1 MLLVL
6 LLKVY
11 HRKEY
16 RETESFL
23 NNNPHLLK
31 ELGPKKAPGKSTIQR
46 AAARIGIDT
55 LVKVN
60 DTITARFKKA
70 RSCEKEERSNR
81 LVGPGDKE
89 EHLVHDKDARQPVQE
104 ERLQEAP
111 HSLRMRREGE
121 ADLLLDSDI
130 RTQARLPKVQDTPE
144 EGPRK
149 YRDRLR
155 RQGELVQGER

>member
-31 ELGPKKAPGKSTIQR
+31 ELGLKKAPGKSTIQR

-60 DTITARFKKA
+60 DTITAKFKKSA
-70 RSCEKEERSNR
+70 VLRER
-81 LVGPGDKE
+81 
-89 EHLVHDKDARQPVQE
+89 
-104 ERLQEAP
+104 
-111 HSLRMRREGE
+111 
-121 ADLLLDSDI
+121 
-130 RTQARLPKVQDTPE
+130 RT
-144 EGPRK
+144 
-149 YRDRLR
+149 
-155 RQGELVQGER
+155 

>member
-31 ELGPKKAPGKSTIQR
+31 ELGLKKAPGKSTIQR

-70 RSCEKEERSNR
+70 RSCGKEERSNR
-81 LVGPGDKE
+81 LVVPRDKE
-89 EHLVHDKDARQPVQE
+89 EHRVHDKDARQSIQE

-111 HSLRMRREGE
+111 HSL
-121 ADLLLDSDI
+121 
-130 RTQARLPKVQDTPE
+130 
-144 EGPRK
+144 
-149 YRDRLR
+149 
-155 RQGELVQGER
+155 

>member
-16 RETESFL
+16 TETESFL

-31 ELGPKKAPGKSTIQR
+31 EFGLKKAPGKSTIQR
-46 AAARIGIDT
+46 AAARIGIST

-60 DTITARFKKA
+60 DATVRDSKKRGPARKKNVA
-70 RSCEKEERSNR
+70 IDSSGLGIRRR
-81 LVGPGDKE
+81 E
-89 EHLVHDKDARQPVQE
+89 EHLVHDKDAHQPVQE

-111 HSLRMRREGE
+111 HSLRMRRERE

-130 RTQARLPKVQDTPE
+130 RTQARLPKVQ
-144 EGPRK
+144 EGCS
-149 YRDRLR
+149 
-155 RQGELVQGER
+155 